1 MSRIAIDLDGVCY
14 EFERTARYMLREY
27 RGCTGLTQE
36 SEHWDWIK
44 HRTSDADWRWLWAEG
59 VERGLFRYGHCVVG
73 SIIGLMKLSEKH
85 DLLAV
90 THRPQAAVP
99 DTLAW
104 LAYNKVP
111 WAEVHI
117 LTHEEPKSTIA
128 ADVLIDDKAE
138 NVLDWAED
146 GRSAILFDQPW
157 NRGLVASP
165 RIQRVFGWKGVMSCF
180 PTA

>member
-1 MSRIAIDLDGVCY
+1 MKVAVDLDGVCY

-27 RGCTGLTQE
+27 RGAIGLIHE

-44 HRTSDADWRWLWAEG
+44 HRTSDADWRWLWSDG
-59 VERGLFRYGHCVVG
+59 VQLGLFRYGHCVAG
-73 SIIGLMKLSEKH
+73 SIIGLMRLSQSHE
-85 DLLAV
+85 LLAV
-90 THRPQAAVP
+90 THRPQTAVP

-111 WAEVHI
+111 WSAVHI
-117 LTHEEPKSTIA
+117 LSDGEPKSGIS
-128 ADVLIDDKAE
+128 ADILIDDKAE

-146 GRSAILFDQPW
+146 GRGAILFDQPW
-157 NRGLVASP
+157 NCSLAASP

-180 PTA
+180 PSA